1 MRGSLVRGI
10 GVSPL
15 ANPDRPRTWRNVTQS
30 CWAFQMRIGRQH
42 KPATAIMHQK
52 PRLHN
57 SRRYSGV
64 VSRNS
69 AADGIQTIIVYLASM
84 PRPST
89 RPSSGQAQFDPRK
102 MARWPSTSAQPQQQ
116 VYGASMVISEEPTA
130 MSGSVSASADH
141 GQGQH
146 LTAVH
151 LHGEDV
157 QAHQQ
162 QAAAD
167 DGRQTHGK
175 SEIAGVLDGPG
186 TGQRRSRRG

>member
-1 MRGSLVRGI
+1 
-10 GVSPL
+10 
-15 ANPDRPRTWRNVTQS
+15 
-30 CWAFQMRIGRQH
+30 
-42 KPATAIMHQK
+42 
-52 PRLHN
+52 
-57 SRRYSGV
+57 
-64 VSRNS
+64 
-69 AADGIQTIIVYLASM
+69 
-84 PRPST
+84 
-89 RPSSGQAQFDPRK
+89 
-102 MARWPSTSAQPQQQ
+102 
-116 VYGASMVISEEPTA
+116 

-175 SEIAGVLDGPG
+175 GEIAGLLDGPG
-186 TGQRRSRRG
+186 TGRDAAAADEEGDERSLAVVAPVEMFRRDQSQ